1 MPNVSKRPAD
11 ADKLDPQEQLKKLR
25 EALLRDAAARESDG
39 EDDAEDSAD
48 NAINRKKEAAARRFA
63 GASDGSA
70 AGASKAAA
78 GGAGASSASSQI
90 AKKNVQKGAV
100 GSPSPSRD
108 PSQPKGS
115 SSTAS
120 LPREPARRKDERGG
134 LALLSTLLSEK
145 TVGPAVSSNS
155 GDRREEGANARGP
168 SRDDLSSTKRAI
180 GKPPVT
186 ETPPPRVHPAA
197 DAFVQQR
204 AAAQRPVQAKEGPR
218 ESKSRIDTRG
228 APGQPVTGT
237 RAQERRG
244 QDGKAARA
252 QERSPDVQPATRDA
266 RSQTLP
272 VGLEKAA
279 PGRESARNA
288 HQPKPITA
296 AARPE
301 GREQNARADRVPE
314 EGPRDKTQSVTGSGS
329 QSSGNRPA
337 VSGER
342 VSERGP
348 LHRDDSERPG
358 IVSEPSRDASRSP
371 EPPAAAESD
380 SSSAQHAARTSEHAE
395 SVNQQFGSRRPQG
408 GTESPT
414 VKQLARNPGHAGPS
428 ARERTRNGPQGVET
442 GAASAASRS
451 AVQGARPPNEAR
463 APQNAQQRSNAQ
475 TDAPSAQRRDTPRPR
490 RVVEPNPIPPIRFP
504 ETLPVSAR
512 RDEIA
517 AAIQANQV
525 VIVSGETGSGK
536 TTQLPKICLAL
547 GRGLGAGGS
556 GLIGHTQPRR
566 IAASATGRRIAE
578 ELGTP
583 FGEVVGYKVR
593 FTDNLSPGAS
603 VKLMT
608 DGILLAET
616 QTDPLLAA
624 YDTIIID
631 EAHERSLNI
640 DFLLGYLRE
649 ILPRRPDLK
658 VIVTSA
664 TIDADRFARHFGSD
678 EKPAPVIEVS
688 GRLYPVEVRYRPV
701 EEDSPAIKA
710 AQGTTP
716 GTQQKDRPDR
726 PKNQR
731 ENDRDLMEAIVDA
744 VDELCR
750 EGPGDVLVFLP
761 GEREIRDAAE
771 ALRKHHPPHTEILP
785 LFARLSAAEQER
797 VFKTSNARRI
807 VLSTNVAET
816 SLTVPGIRYVVDT
829 GLARVK
835 RYSYRNKVEQLQ
847 IEPISQSSANQR
859 AGRCGRVADGV
870 CIRLY
875 EEDDYNLRVRFT
887 DPEILRSSLAA
898 VILRMKS
905 LHLTAIETF
914 PFLEP
919 PPGRAIADGYQLLNE
934 LGAVDDDNAL
944 TPLGRELARLPL
956 DPRVGRMIL
965 AARDH
970 QSLRE
975 VLIIASALSVQDPRD
990 RPIEAQEQAD
1000 LAHKKFADERSEF
1013 LQWTKIWAWF
1023 EDAIAH
1029 KKSNKQLTDACRANF
1044 LNHVR
1049 LREWRDVHSQLLTV
1063 VREHGWR
1070 LNESEATFEQIHL
1083 ALLTGLLGNVGLK
1096 ADDEPYYLGARGIKF
1111 YLWPGS
1117 VLLKKAGRWV
1127 VAGELVETSRLYAR
1141 CIAKIEPEWLEQ
1153 VGAHLLRKSISEP
1166 HWEKKAAQVAA
1177 FERATLHGLTVYARR
1192 RVSFGK
1198 QDPERARELFIRGAL
1213 VDGEFETKLPFFAHN
1228 RKLLADIEQLEH
1240 KSRRQDV
1247 LVDDE
1252 LIFGFYD
1259 SLVPKGI
1266 YSGASFER
1274 WYRDEEKKE
1283 GASRRLFLSR
1293 DDLMRH
1299 EAAGITTDLFPKRM
1313 TMAGIEMTLTY
1324 HFEPGSPRDGV
1335 TLTVPLFGLNQVD
1348 ARRSEW
1354 LVRGMLK
1361 EKIQLLLKS
1370 LPQKL
1375 RRHLVP
1381 LPEFSAGVVE
1391 RHSGKTFGAGGL
1403 LEALIADIREQT
1415 QIAMKP
1421 SDFKLETLPAHLFMN
1436 FKVIDEHGRQLA
1448 MGRNLA
1454 QLRTELGGQAQ
1465 QHFQKLAAGA
1475 TLDMGDDVSAPVTR
1489 NASTSE
1495 SSSTALYENLST
1507 WDFGKLP
1514 ELLEIRRRGQTLF
1527 GYPAL
1532 VDRGT
1537 HCDVEV
1543 FDSPE
1548 EAARIHRAGLRRLF
1562 ALQLREP
1569 IRYLERNLSG
1579 LREMSLQYMALGS
1592 QEELGSQIIETAL
1605 DRACLQDPLPD
1616 NDADFYA
1623 RRDQGKSRLTLL
1635 AQEIARLAGQVLA
1648 DYATV
1653 SKKLTQVK
1661 SFGAPYA
1668 DMVAQLNALIGKRFI
1683 IDTPYTQLSHF
1694 PRYLNAMALRIDKLK
1709 ADAVRDA
1716 RLSAEIAP
1724 LLQNYQRA
1732 IAQRGGV
1739 ADARLSEYRWLLEEL
1754 RVSLF
1759 AQELRTPMPISVKRL
1774 YKVWE
1779 SMQR

>member
-11 ADKLDPQEQLKKLR
+11 AGKLDPQEQLKKLR
-25 EALLRDAAARESDG
+25 EALLRDAAALSGDG
-39 EDDAEDSAD
+39 ENEGDGDAA
-48 NAINRKKEAAARRFA
+48 NASNSKKEAAARKFA
-63 GASDGSA
+63 GAGGGAKAGSSGVGSA
-70 AGASKAAA
+70 GSAVSSKPSESKGSGRQAPD
-78 GGAGASSASSQI
+78 
-90 AKKNVQKGAV
+90 KKNA
-100 GSPSPSRD
+100 SPVVSRD
-108 PSQPKGS
+108 PSKALGAVGALGASASGVSSAGSSGTS
-115 SSTAS
+115 SSTS
-120 LPREPARRKDERGG
+120 GRKEARSVT
-134 LALLSTLLSEK
+134 ALSPK
-145 TVGPAVSSNS
+145 
-155 GDRREEGANARGP
+155 
-168 SRDDLSSTKRAI
+168 LSSLSSLSSL
-180 GKPPVT
+180 
-186 ETPPPRVHPAA
+186 AA
-197 DAFVQQR
+197 LSSLGGSNAV
-204 AAAQRPVQAKEGPR
+204 
-218 ESKSRIDTRG
+218 
-228 APGQPVTGT
+228 
-237 RAQERRG
+237 
-244 QDGKAARA
+244 
-252 QERSPDVQPATRDA
+252 
-266 RSQTLP
+266 
-272 VGLEKAA
+272 AA
-279 PGRESARNA
+279 P
-288 HQPKPITA
+288 K
-296 AARPE
+296 
-301 GREQNARADRVPE
+301 
-314 EGPRDKTQSVTGSGS
+314 SV
-329 QSSGNRPA
+329 
-337 VSGER
+337 
-342 VSERGP
+342 
-348 LHRDDSERPG
+348 
-358 IVSEPSRDASRSP
+358 DASREDRPSP
-371 EPPAAAESD
+371 KTQARDTGPRTDVRPPQGAKAMRDDAAPRAQGAKTVRDDVAPPARKVATEPSDRAQRADADRGISD
-380 SSSAQHAARTSEHAE
+380 SV
-395 SVNQQFGSRRPQG
+395 SVGSP
-408 GTESPT
+408 
-414 VKQLARNPGHAGPS
+414 KQTQV
-428 ARERTRNGPQGVET
+428 RERGRNVE
-442 GAASAASRS
+442 
-451 AVQGARPPNEAR
+451 P
-463 APQNAQQRSNAQ
+463 
-475 TDAPSAQRRDTPRPR
+475 DSAQRRSGTPGGQQERNVQTAGRREDRTTVRPQPGSSTTQSPRPAAVALENGSRNERKSDRPVVRPASQKPRTERFPASQAHAEPASPPTRTHAESASPTTRPHAKPASPATHAPRETAKTHPRGRPQPSGAPTADPRPPRPR
-490 RVVEPNPIPPIRFP
+490 RVVEANPIPPIKFP
-504 ETLPVSAR
+504 EALPVSAR
-512 RDEIA
+512 REEIA

-536 TTQLPKICLAL
+536 TTQLPKICLSL

-701 EEDSPAIKA
+701 VEESPAVKA
-710 AQGTTP
+710 AQGTTQP
-716 GTQQKDRPDR
+716 QKDRPDR
-726 PKNQR
+726 PRTQR

-785 LFARLSAAEQER
+785 LFARLSAADQER
-797 VFKTSNARRI
+797 VFRSSNARRI
-807 VLSTNVAET
+807 VLATNVAET

-847 IEPISQSSANQR
+847 IEAISQSSANQR

-990 RPIEAQEQAD
+990 RPVEAQEQAD

-1013 LQWTKIWAWF
+1013 LQWTKMWTWF
-1023 EDAIAH
+1023 DEAIAH

-1070 LNESEATFEQIHL
+1070 LNEAEATFEQIHL

-1117 VLLKKAGRWV
+1117 ALLKKAGRWV
-1127 VAGELVETSRLYAR
+1127 MAGELVETSRLYAR

-1153 VGAHLLRKSISEP
+1153 VGSHLLRKSISEP

-1198 QDPERARELFIRGAL
+1198 QDPDRARELFIRGAL
-1213 VDGEFETKLPFFAHN
+1213 VEGEFDTKLPFFAHN

-1266 YSGASFER
+1266 HTGAAFER
-1274 WYRDEEKKE
+1274 WYRDEERKD
-1283 GASRRLFLSR
+1283 ARARLLFLSR

-1454 QLRTELGGQAQ
+1454 QLRAELGGQAQ

-1475 TLDMGDDVSAPVTR
+1475 TLDGGIDVASPVTR
-1489 NASTSE
+1489 SAAPSE
-1495 SSSTALYENLST
+1495 SSSTALYENLTT

-1532 VDRGT
+1532 VDRHT

-1548 EAARIHRAGLRRLF
+1548 EAARVHRAGLRRLF

-1569 IRYLERNLSG
+1569 IRYLERSLTG
-1579 LREMSLQYMALGS
+1579 LREMSMQYMALGT
-1592 QEELGSQIIETAL
+1592 QEELRDQIIETAL

-1616 NDADFYA
+1616 DDMGFFT

-1635 AQEIARLAGQVLA
+1635 AQEIARLAGLILIE
-1648 DYATV
+1648 YAAV
-1653 SKKLTQVK
+1653 AKKLTQVK
-1661 SFGAPYA
+1661 SFGAPYV
-1668 DMVAQLNALIGKRFI
+1668 DMIAQLNALVGKRFV

-1694 PRYLNAMALRIDKLK
+1694 PRYLNAMALRVDKLK

-1724 LLQNYQRA
+1724 LLQNFQRA